1 VRRRRSEIGHEGGNF
16 FLVEAEVRHSNGARG
31 DERTGVGFAAIG
43 DHICEVRAHVA
54 AKAIELMARGAV
66 VLLIEHLPMTGFF
79 AHWFTLTGSGAAGV
93 DRG

>member
-1 VRRRRSEIGHEGGNF
+1 VKEIGHEGGNF

-43 DHICEVRAHVA
+43 DHVRQVRAHVA

-66 VLLIEHLPMTGFF
+66 VLLIEPLPVTGFF
-79 AHWFTLTGSGAAGV
+79 AHRLALTGCGAAGV
-93 DRG
+93 NRG